1 MLLKLHTE
9 TSGRGSDLF
18 LVHGWAL
25 HSGIWG
31 SVLPELAQT
40 YRITCVDL
48 PGHGLSRDLPM
59 PATLPALARQLVAA
73 APENAVWLGWSLGGL
88 ACLRAALDFPGRLR
102 ALVLV
107 SATPRFLTAA
117 DWPHAMPMEQ
127 WREFVAGLGRD
138 YHKTVQRFLGLQV
151 REDAAA
157 RSVLRRLRAAV
168 FARGEPR
175 FGDLAKALQLLRDSD
190 LRAELAQIQL
200 PTLVMTGEHDQ
211 LTPPQVGMVLAAAV
225 SGAQRVVVPKTAHAP
240 FLSRPAEF
248 SALLTQFLQKL
259 PAATV
264 TQAGHHRRMPHSAGI
279 SHE

>member
-31 SVLPELAQT
+31 SVLPELAQA

-88 ACLRAALDFPGRLR
+88 ACLRAALDFPDRLR

-107 SATPRFLTAA
+107 STTPRFLTAA

-127 WREFVAGLGRD
+127 WLEFVAELGRD
-138 YHKTVQRFLGLQV
+138 YHKTVQKFLGLQV

-168 FARGEPR
+168 RAHGEPR
-175 FGDLAKALQLLRDSD
+175 FGDLAQGLRLLRDSD
-190 LRAELAQIQL
+190 LRAELAQILL
-200 PTLVMTGEHDQ
+200 PTLVMTGDHDQ
-211 LTPPQVGMVLAAAV
+211 LAPPQAGVVLAAAI
-225 SGAQRVVVPKTAHAP
+225 SGAQRVVVHKTAHAP

-248 SALLTQFLQKL
+248 SAVLKQFLQNL
-259 PAATV
+259 PAPTG

-279 SHE
+279 SRE